1 MNIKEKQRKSEEN
14 KNEKN
19 FAKHHELLKRLREVR
34 ATRQVQSDIEEAR
47 QRISEERLRAPRRSS
62 NGYRGLHNVF
72 ASLRRCCAKV
82 EQEGS
87 QRRRSVAHEY
97 EKFRALAEGNIQ
109 KIKRM
114 KTK

>member
-1 MNIKEKQRKSEEN
+1 M
-14 KNEKN
+14 
-19 FAKHHELLKRLREVR
+19 
-34 ATRQVQSDIEEAR
+34 QSDIEEAR

-62 NGYRGLHNVF
+62 CKLGYRRLHNVF
-72 ASLRRCCAKV
+72 ASLLLHCCAKV

-109 KIKRM
+109 KDQKNENKM
-114 KTK
+114 KQRAMKNH